1 MAPADSS
8 PLPTNAQHVSTPRH
22 LEEQWMVVN
31 EIFRDAALRDASLE
45 PIDWAELPPGVERE
59 SFDAPSGTHAIIR
72 AGNPVHERLVLI
84 PGLTGSKEDFQRMM
98 PLFVDEGF
106 YVESYDLAGQYES
119 FAAGPENLAP
129 PRKRYDIDLFVDDM
143 IAFLER
149 TPGAAHVLGY
159 SFAGTVAQVAYAR
172 RPDLFL
178 SLAFLSSPPSPGNA
192 FAGIKRIGWISRFVS
207 GRTGGA
213 LMMWG
218 IKNNF
223 IPAPPERLEFVRA
236 RFELTRRDSVGDMIG
251 AMMNHPDLRTELR
264 AAPIPKIVMVGE
276 HDLWRREE
284 HEAFARSI
292 GADFVVYATGHSPC
306 EFTPHQA
313 TRDLINLYQR
323 DVGGGDRSGILPSN

>member
-8 PLPTNAQHVSTPRH
+8 PLPTKAHLVSTPR
-22 LEEQWMVVN
+22 LLRAQLSVVN
-31 EIFRDAALRDASLE
+31 DIFRDAALRDASLE

-59 SFDAPSGTHAIIR
+59 FFDAPSGTHAVIR
-72 AGNPVHERLVLI
+72 AGNPVHERVVLI

-129 PRKRYDIDLFVDDM
+129 PRKRYDIDLFADDM

-149 TPGAAHVLGY
+149 TPGPAHVLGY
-159 SFAGTVAQVAYAR
+159 SFAGTVSQVVYAR

-178 SLAFLSSPPSPGNA
+178 SLSFLSAPPTPGNA
-192 FAGIKRIGWISRFVS
+192 FAGIKRIGWISRIVS
-207 GRTGGA
+207 GRVGGA
-213 LMMWG
+213 LMIWG
-218 IKNNF
+218 VKSNV
-223 IPAPPERLEFVRA
+223 IPAPADRLAFVRA
-236 RFELTRRDSVGDMIG
+236 RFQMTRRDSVGDMIG
-251 AMMNHPDLRTELR
+251 AMMRHPDLRTQLKS
-264 AAPIPKIVMVGE
+264 APVPKLVMVGE

-284 HEAFARSI
+284 HAAFAQRI

-306 EFTPHQA
+306 EFTPHQV
-313 TRDLINLYQR
+313 TRDLISLYR
-323 DVGGGDRSGILPSN
+323 RGGVDGDQ

>member
-1 MAPADSS
+1 VNDFMATA
-8 PLPTNAQHVSTPRH
+8 R
-22 LEEQWMVVN
+22 E
-31 EIFRDAALRDASLE
+31 RDAALE
-45 PIDWAELPPGVERE
+45 PIDWAELPKGVDRQTFE
-59 SFDAPSGTHAIIR
+59 APSGTHALIR
-72 AGNPVHERLVLI
+72 AGNATRERVVLI

-98 PLFVDEGF
+98 PLFVEAGYF
-106 YVESYDLAGQYES
+106 VESYDLAGQYES
-119 FAAGPENLAP
+119 CVAGPENLTP
-129 PRKRYDIDLFVDDM
+129 PRKRYDMDLFVDDM

-149 TPGAAHVLGY
+149 YPGPSHVLGY

-178 SLAFLSSPPSPGNA
+178 SIAFLSAPPSPGNA

-213 LMMWG
+213 LMIWG
-218 IKNNF
+218 VKKNI

-264 AAPIPKIVMVGE
+264 EARIPKIVMVGE
-276 HDLWRREE
+276 HDLWRRDE
-284 HEAFARSI
+284 HAAFAQSI

-323 DVGGGDRSGILPSN
+323 DGGGDDRSVILPSS